1 MSGRTNQNFGV
12 VEQLLGGVRYAVE
25 AKDGSLIPCVEYTK
39 FQVIHAELP
48 GILLRL
54 RTKQVANL
62 TSKFQ
67 DGWRYAHG
75 NDQDHLPEFTVM
87 ALNGQGQKVA
97 KRHDNVRLAD
107 GATMEEQKFQ
117 QFQEYDVSM
126 MLKQELNVTKVKGS
140 KEMSDLGA
148 TRVVVDECF
157 EHVYFS
163 LEHYREIESQQYG
176 SLNPWVFVLFAQ
188 PGIQEMVRIDKLKD
202 FKEAYEK
209 SIDVQSSELAKTG
222 AVPASLLGAKVTQK
236 TKEGLQQAI
245 FSTVFAQNNF
255 VEDKQSSIVRKGTF
269 NSKSVTILVPS
280 EQRRQRRGSLVIS
293 GNTLAQI
300 LQPPPPPPQQQ
311 VAPVQLPVQ
320 ATLQVPVQNKQSSN

>member
-1 MSGRTNQNFGV
+1 MSGRTNQNIGV
-12 VEQLLGGVRYAVE
+12 VEQLLGAVRYAVR

-48 GILLRL
+48 GILLSL
-54 RTKQVANL
+54 RTKQAANL
-62 TSKFQ
+62 NFKFQ

-87 ALNGQGQKVA
+87 ALDGRGQKVA
-97 KRHDNVRLAD
+97 KLHDNVRLPD
-107 GATMEEQKFQ
+107 GASMEQQKFQ

-126 MLKQELNVTKVKGS
+126 MLKQVLNVTKVKGS

-163 LEHYREIESQQYG
+163 LEHYREIESQEYG

-188 PGIQEMVRIDKLKD
+188 PGIQDMVRIDKLKD

-209 SIDVQSSELAKTG
+209 HGESDLTLTG
-222 AVPASLLGAKVTQK
+222 AVPAELRGVKVTQRN
-236 TKEGLQQAI
+236 KEGLQQAI
-245 FSTVFAQNNF
+245 FATVFAQNNF
-255 VEDKQSSIVRKGTF
+255 VEDKQSSLVRKGTF
-269 NSKSVTILVPS
+269 NGKSVTILVPS
-280 EQRRQRRGSLVIS
+280 EQRRQRRGSVVIG

-300 LQPPPPPPQQQ
+300 LQPPPPPPQQ

-320 ATLQVPVQNKQSSN
+320 VPLQPVQVPLQNQQKNN